1 LNLNVRDGFWSD
13 STKLKKNSFD
23 QIFQFL
29 KVNHQSKVV
38 ENLKSE
44 LRDITEP
51 ITALNKKIKEIDGVD
66 SDLVRKTD

>member
-1 LNLNVRDGFWSD
+1 MAFGPILPSW
-13 STKLKKNSFD
+13 KKISFD
-23 QIFQFL
+23 QIFQIL